1 MTKIFWLQHGWVKF
15 SNSLLRRVLAVS
27 LVLISSIA
35 SFWLW
40 ATPTAWAGL
49 EDDRYDGNIFALY
62 AGNGSLVPPK
72 ITLPASLK
80 RDKATFLV
88 LYVDDNSDC
97 KQYSQVISRVQAYY
111 GRAMDILPIRV
122 DALIQKD
129 QYEPIEPGYYYQGFV
144 PQTAIFDVSGKLV
157 LNEAGVLPY
166 ERIDDVLRKVFDLLP
181 RSESVELKRRAVN
194 EINTEIAP

>member
-1 MTKIFWLQHGWVKF
+1 MNVFWLQNFWVKF
-15 SNSLLRRVLAVS
+15 RDSLLQRVLAVS
-27 LVLISSIA
+27 LVLIGSIV
-35 SFWLW
+35 SLWLW
-40 ATPTAWAGL
+40 ATPTALAGL

-72 ITLPASLK
+72 VTLSASLK

-111 GRAMDILPIRV
+111 GRAMDILPVRV
-122 DALIQKD
+122 DSLIQKD
-129 QYEPIEPGYYYQGFV
+129 KYEPTEPGYYYQGFV
-144 PQTAIFDVSGKLV
+144 PQTVIFDVSGKLV

-166 ERIDDVLRKVFDLLP
+166 ERIDDTLRKVFDLLP
-181 RSESVELKRRAVN
+181 RSESAELKRRAVN